1 MIHQLLTTM
10 FLISLS
16 LFGGSGIAAEIILRE
31 SANPLGTIVRLGD
44 VADIRTNDA
53 AAMDRL
59 SAIPLMPTPA
69 TGTVQHLRAKE
80 IRDMLRAQG
89 IAWSAHRFSGAIS
102 VKVGREGLRSKPS
115 PTQSTKK
122 DVTKKPVAKV
132 EQATPVRRPPSIG
145 FRSLNN
151 SPSNESLVVPVNQ
164 ISRRQELDIKIQV
177 RESLEAWLA
186 SQGEAGKLIAI
197 GEIEIEPVDIE
208 RLYNYRKRELV
219 AEPLANTD
227 AKAGLGKFV
236 VSPFGGQPSYAKA
249 ELIQLEQVVTSSRMI
264 NRGETITASHLVV
277 KGVLPEAIEKTR
289 SPVFES
295 IESAIGRIAKRTI
308 RSEELLSE
316 KNTTTPVL
324 VLRRE
329 TVTVSTGSSG
339 ITIRMQAI
347 AKQDGRLGDLIT
359 VETLDTGEVLQARVT
374 GRAELAV
381 LGGGQLNSQLAA
393 RSTLGVYR

>member
-1 MIHQLLTTM
+1 MFRNFLSTM
-10 FLISLS
+10 FLLSLS
-16 LFGGSGIAAEIILRE
+16 LTSGSCLAADIILRE

-44 VADIRTNDA
+44 VADIRTNDVA
-53 AAMDRL
+53 IMDRL

-102 VKVGREGLRSKPS
+102 VKVGREAMTNVAPVQEAEK
-115 PTQSTKK
+115 
-122 DVTKKPVAKV
+122 VEIKKPAPMI
-132 EQATPVRRPPSIG
+132 EQTEPVRRPPRIG

-151 SPSNESLVVPVNQ
+151 SQSGNSPVVTANQ
-164 ISRRQELDIKIQV
+164 ITRRQELDIKILV
-177 RESLEAWLA
+177 RESLEAWLT
-186 SQGEAGKLIAI
+186 SQGEAGELIAI
-197 GEIEIEPVDIE
+197 GEIEIDSVDLE
-208 RLYNYRKRELV
+208 RLYHYRNRDLV
-219 AEPLANTD
+219 AEPLANTSMEE
-227 AKAGLGKFV
+227 GVGKFV
-236 VSPFGGQPSYAKA
+236 LSPAGGQPAYAKA

-264 NRGETITASHLVV
+264 KRGETITASHVLV
-277 KGVLPEAIEKTR
+277 KGVLPEAIEKTH
-289 SPVFES
+289 SPVFDS
-295 IESAIGRIAKRTI
+295 IESAIGRIASRTI

-316 KNTTTPVL
+316 KNATTPVL
-324 VLRRE
+324 VKRRE

-359 VETLDTGEVLQARVT
+359 IETLDTGELLQARVT

>member
-10 FLISLS
+10 FLVSLS
-16 LFGGSGIAAEIILRE
+16 LFGGSGIAAEIVLRE
-31 SANPLGTIVRLGD
+31 SANPLGAIVRLGD
-44 VADIRTNDA
+44 VADIRTKDTA
-53 AAMDRL
+53 TMDRL
-59 SAIPLMPTPA
+59 TAVPLMPTPA

-102 VKVGREGLRSKPS
+102 VKIGREGLRSKFDPA
-115 PTQSTKK
+115 QSIEKIE
-122 DVTKKPVAKV
+122 TKKPEPKV
-132 EQATPVRRPPSIG
+132 EQTKPVRRPPNIG
-145 FRSLNN
+145 FRSINN
-151 SPSNESLVVPVNQ
+151 KPSNGNSVVTVNQ

-186 SQGEAGKLIAI
+186 LQGEAGKLIAI
-197 GEIEIEPVDIE
+197 GKIEIESVDIE
-208 RLYNYRKRELV
+208 RLYTYRKRDLI
-219 AEPLANTD
+219 AEPLANTN
-227 AKAGLGKFV
+227 AKSGVGKFV
-236 VSPFGGQPSYAKA
+236 VSPIGGEPSYAKA

-277 KGVLPEAIEKTR
+277 KGVLPEAIKKTR

-324 VLRRE
+324 VVRRE
-329 TVTVSTGSSG
+329 TVMVSTGSSG

-359 VETLDTGEVLQARVT
+359 VETIDSGEILQARVT

>member
-1 MIHQLLTTM
+1 MIHQLLTTI

-16 LFGGSGIAAEIILRE
+16 LFGGSGIAAEIVLRE

-102 VKVGREGLRSKPS
+102 VKVGREGLRSKSS

-122 DVTKKPVAKV
+122 DVTKKPGAKV

-151 SPSNESLVVPVNQ
+151 SPSNDNLVVTVNQ

-208 RLYNYRKRELV
+208 RLYNYRNRELV

-227 AKAGLGKFV
+227 AKVGLGKFV
-236 VSPFGGQPSYAKA
+236 ISPFGGQPSYAKA

-347 AKQDGRLGDLIT
+347 AKQDGRLGDLIS

>member
-1 MIHQLLTTM
+1 MIHQLLTAM

-16 LFGGSGIAAEIILRE
+16 LFGVSGIAAEIVLRE

-122 DVTKKPVAKV
+122 DVTKKPGAKV

-151 SPSNESLVVPVNQ
+151 SPSNDNLVVTVNQ

-219 AEPLANTD
+219 AEPLANTH

-236 VSPFGGQPSYAKA
+236 ISPFGGQPSYAKA